1 MLARGAHA
9 QRCTASQRW
18 PVLASVGF
26 RRART
31 HIGPGV
37 LAASSAP
44 AVHSPSGPSRLVEL
58 EVRQASNAAELR
70 AAAYLR
76 AISFYTYPE
85 GRSEFAARSHR
96 RLKADTEWEAVT
108 QKVEGR
114 DELYKDLDVSCF
126 VACVAD
132 DLVQLPAPGSSAASV
147 SGSSSGDPD
156 RQELLAALR
165 AGLDASA
172 QLPADPA
179 AGVSRQLVVGSL
191 DLNVGHTLPSEELI
205 GKQPKEDPRHRR
217 AYLSNVCVA
226 PAARRLG
233 VARALLRVAEEEA
246 RRKGVEWLYVHV
258 VADNQPAVAL
268 YCGAM
273 GFEVEQAESEGYAR
287 SLQRPRRLI
296 LAKQLS

>member
-1 MLARGAHA
+1 MLARSAHV
-9 QRCTASQRW
+9 QRCACSQRRR
-18 PVLASVGF
+18 LSVWG
-26 RRART
+26 RRIRAR
-31 HIGPGV
+31 PV
-37 LAASSAP
+37 APASASAP
-44 AVHSPSGPSRLVEL
+44 AVSSSSGPPRLVDVN
-58 EVRQASNAAELR
+58 VRKASTAAELR

-96 RLKADTEWEAVT
+96 RMKADTEWETVT
-108 QKVEGR
+108 KKVEGR
-114 DELYKDLDVSCF
+114 DEAYKDLDVSCF

-132 DLVQLPAPGSSAASV
+132 DLVALPGPGSSAASV
-147 SGSSSGDPD
+147 SGSSGGDPD

-205 GKQPKEDPRHRR
+205 GRQPKEDPRHRR

-226 PAARRLG
+226 PAARRMGL
-233 VARALLRVAEEEA
+233 ARALLRVAEEEA
-246 RRKGVEWLYVHV
+246 RSKGVQWLYVHV
-258 VADNQPAVAL
+258 VADNQPAVKL
-268 YCGAM
+268 YCEAM

-296 LAKQLS
+296 LAKELA

>member
-1 MLARGAHA
+1 M
-9 QRCTASQRW
+9 
-18 PVLASVGF
+18 
-26 RRART
+26 
-31 HIGPGV
+31 
-37 LAASSAP
+37 
-44 AVHSPSGPSRLVEL
+44 
-58 EVRQASNAAELR
+58 
-70 AAAYLR
+70 
-76 AISFYTYPE
+76 
-85 GRSEFAARSHR
+85 
-96 RLKADTEWEAVT
+96 KADTEWESVT
-108 QKVEGR
+108 KKVEGK
-114 DELYKDLDVSCF
+114 DEAYKDLDVSCF

-132 DLVQLPAPGSSAASV
+132 DLTAPPGPGSSSA
-147 SGSSSGDPD
+147 SGSSSSSGGGGDPD

-233 VARALLRVAEEEA
+233 VARALLRLAEEEA

-258 VADNQPAVAL
+258 VADNVPAVAL
-268 YCGAM
+268 YCEAC
-273 GFEVEQAESEGYAR
+273 GFQVEQAESEGYAR

-296 LAKQLS
+296 LGKQLV